1 MGIEEY
7 LTAPRQALAGCELLP
22 AAQREGF
29 LQATDNLIAAIK
41 PHWHLNWQPR
51 RLHGDCHPGN
61 ILWRDG
67 PLFVDLDDARN
78 GPAVQDLWMLLHG
91 ERRDQLM
98 QLDVFLEAYGE
109 FAEFDQRELALI
121 EPLRAMRM
129 VYYRHGSLAVGRIR
143 PSLRV
148 FRGWR
153 SLISGYLR
161 LRRLMNRLSCC
172 RSLLCS

>member
-1 MGIEEY
+1 
-7 LTAPRQALAGCELLP
+7 
-22 AAQREGF
+22 
-29 LQATDNLIAAIK
+29 
-41 PHWHLNWQPR
+41 
-51 RLHGDCHPGN
+51 
-61 ILWRDG
+61 
-67 PLFVDLDDARN
+67 
-78 GPAVQDLWMLLHG
+78 MLLHG

-98 QLDVFLEAYGE
+98 QLDVLLEAYGE

-129 VYYRHGSLAVGRIR
+129 VYYLAWVARR
-143 PSLRV
+143 WQDPAFLRV

>member
-1 MGIEEY
+1 M
-7 LTAPRQALAGCELLP
+7 P
-22 AAQREGF
+22 AAQRDAF
-29 LQATDNLIAAIK
+29 LLATDNLIAAIK
-41 PHWHLNWQPR
+41 AHWHLDWQPR

-98 QLDVFLEAYGE
+98 QLDVLLEAYGE

-129 VYYRHGSLAVGRIR
+129 VYYLAWVARR
-143 PSLRV
+143 WQDPAFLRV

-153 SLISGYLR
+153 SLISGCLR
-161 LRRLMNRLSCC
+161 LRPSPNRLSCC
-172 RSLLCS
+172 RSPLQLTPMY